1 MVTITFPTNN
11 IKERVYTLSV
21 IFKNFLKIPYQ
32 LSQGNPTDTQ
42 TIIEFENRKKITI
55 KDAFFSRFPEELSYL
70 KKEHIPTNIECFS
83 HKLLEA
89 PLPTLFGQ
97 PKIEEKSE
105 ECIVHIDIFATIFF
119 MLTRWE
125 EYVETKRDTH
135 NRFSHLDSV
144 AYKFNFLERPI
155 VNEYIE
161 FLWSLFLQYECEER
175 REKRAFSL
183 LVTHDVDEIL
193 RYPNFTKVIKG
204 MVGDILHRKD
214 PLLSIKT
221 LYTYGAI
228 KQKKIKDPY
237 DTFDEIMDLSDE
249 HDIKS
254 YFFFMSGGTSRYDNR
269 YSINDPKVK
278 KIIDNIKRRGH
289 YVGFHPSYN
298 AYNNPEQF
306 KIEKEALQRVNGEPI
321 KCGRE
326 HYLRFEVPT
335 TWQIWEDNKIE
346 WCSNLAYAKEAGFRA
361 GCCYPYPV
369 FNILTQEKLNL
380 IERPLIMMEVT
391 FMEQINDYDKIE
403 KKIDYYMRTIK
414 KYNGEFV
421 LLWHNAAFKEHEL
434 KQYAPLYEKTIK
446 KYKQLAKV

>member
-1 MVTITFPTNN
+1 MVTITFPANN

-21 IFKNFLKIPYQ
+21 VFEHFLKIPYQ
-32 LSQGNPTDTQ
+32 ILQGKPSDTQ
-42 TIIEFENRKKITI
+42 TTIELENNKKIII
-55 KDAFFSRFPEELSYL
+55 KDAFFSKFPKELSYL
-70 KKEHIPTNIECFS
+70 EKENIPKTIEYFS
-83 HKLLEA
+83 HKLLEES
-89 PLPTLFGQ
+89 LPTLFGQ

-105 ECIVHIDIFATIFF
+105 ASIVHIDIFATIFF

-125 EYVETKRDTH
+125 EYVETKRDSH
-135 NRFSHLDSV
+135 NRFSHHDSL
-144 AYKFNFLERPI
+144 AYKSNFLERPI

-161 FLWSLFLQYECEER
+161 FLWSLLLQYGCKEQ
-175 REKRAFSL
+175 REKREFSL

-214 PLLSIKT
+214 PLLSLKT

-228 KQKKIKDPY
+228 KQKKVKDPY
-237 DTFDEIMDLSDE
+237 DTFDEIMDLSNE

-269 YSINDPKVK
+269 YNIYDPKVK
-278 KIIDNIKRRGH
+278 EIIDNIKIRGH

-298 AYNNPEQF
+298 AYNNPKQF
-306 KIEKEALQRVNGEPI
+306 KVELEALQNVNSEPI
-321 KCGRE
+321 KYGRE

-335 TWQIWEDNKIE
+335 TWQIWEENKLE

-369 FNILTQEKLNL
+369 FNILTQKRLNL

-403 KKIDYYMRTIK
+403 KKIDYYMQTIK

-434 KQYAPLYEKTIK
+434 KEYAPLYEKTIK

>member
-1 MVTITFPTNN
+1 MITITFPANN
-11 IKERVYTLSV
+11 IKERLYTLSV
-21 IFKNFLKIPYQ
+21 IFEEFLKIPHT
-32 LSQGNPTDTQ
+32 LSQGASTDTQ
-42 TIIEFENRKKITI
+42 TTIELENGEKIII
-55 KDAFFSRFPEELSYL
+55 KDHFFSKFPKELSYL
-70 KKEHIPTNIECFS
+70 KKENIPTDIDYFS
-83 HKLLEA
+83 HKLLES
-89 PLPTLFGQ
+89 PLPILFGQ
-97 PKIEEKSE
+97 PKVEELNKNS
-105 ECIVHIDIFATIFF
+105 IVHIDIFATIFF
-119 MLTRWE
+119 MLSRWE
-125 EYVETKRDTH
+125 EYVEKNRDKH
-135 NRFSHLDSV
+135 GRFSHKDSL

-161 FLWSLFLQYECEER
+161 FLWNLLRQHGCNEKQ
-175 REKRAFSL
+175 EKREFSL

-237 DTFDEIMDLSDE
+237 DTFDEIMDLSNE
-249 HDIKS
+249 YGIKS

-269 YSINDPKVK
+269 YSINEPKVK
-278 KIIDNIKRRGH
+278 KIIDNIKIRGH

-306 KIEKEALQRVNGEPI
+306 KVEKEALQRVNGEPI

-335 TWQIWEDNKIE
+335 TWQIWEDNKLE
-346 WCSNLAYAKEAGFRA
+346 WCSNLAYAKKDGFRA
-361 GCCYPYPV
+361 GCCYPYPA
-369 FNILTQEKLNL
+369 FNILTQERLNL

-403 KKIDYYMRTIK
+403 KKIDYYMKTIK

-421 LLWHNAAFKEHEL
+421 LLWHNAAFKEHDL